1 MCKKSHSLP
10 VPIVLRAEGTETITL
25 GLTNSPNRFR
35 SKDDMADKQLINP
48 DLPLALGGNTF
59 GWTSSEDD
67 TFAVLDAFIEA
78 GGAHVDTADSYS
90 QWAPGNSGGESETIL
105 GNYFAARGNREQI
118 FLATKVGGAQDRPG
132 LTPENVTAAVD
143 ASLERLQTDFI
154 DLYYAHYD
162 DETQTAQ
169 ELART
174 FDALVQDGKI
184 RHIGLSNLSPQ
195 RQAAWI
201 AAAQEE
207 GLMVPAAIQP
217 QYSLAHRSDVEGPAG
232 YGELAEQHDL
242 AVFPYFSL
250 AAGLLTGKYRSFED
264 FEGVER
270 EGQLAGYANEE
281 SLNMV
286 ESLIDVSEELGH
298 EPASV
303 ALAWLLAKDVTAP
316 IASARVP
323 EQLDAL
329 IAASDVRLYPEHV
342 AQLDEASAKF
352 R

>member
-1 MCKKSHSLP
+1 
-10 VPIVLRAEGTETITL
+10 
-25 GLTNSPNRFR
+25 
-35 SKDDMADKQLINP
+35 MADKQLINP
-48 DLPLALGGNTF
+48 DVPLALGGNTF

-67 TFAVLDAFIEA
+67 TFAVLDAFLDA

-90 QWAPGNSGGESETIL
+90 QWAPGNSGGESEAIL
-105 GNYFAARGNREQI
+105 GNYFAARRNRDKV
-118 FLATKVGGAQDRPG
+118 FLATKVAGLEEQPG
-132 LTPENVTAAVD
+132 LAPDNVNEAVD
-143 ASLERLQTDFI
+143 ASLARLQTDYI

-162 DETQTAQ
+162 DESQSPQ
-169 ELART
+169 QLART
-174 FDALVQDGKI
+174 FDALVKDGKV

-207 GLMVPAAIQP
+207 GLTVPAAIQP
-217 QYSLAHRSDVEGPAG
+217 NYSLAHRSDVEGTDG
-232 YGELAEQHDL
+232 YGELAEQHNL
-242 AVFPYFSL
+242 AIFPYYSL
-250 AAGLLTGKYRSFED
+250 AAGLLTGKYQSLED
-264 FEGVER
+264 FEGADR
-270 EGQLAGYANEE
+270 AGQLAQFANEDA
-281 SLNMV
+281 LDLV
-286 ESLIDVSEELGH
+286 GALVGISEELDH

-342 AQLDEASAKF
+342 ARLDEASQKF
-352 R
+352 L

>member
-1 MCKKSHSLP
+1 
-10 VPIVLRAEGTETITL
+10 
-25 GLTNSPNRFR
+25 
-35 SKDDMADKQLINP
+35 MADKQLLNP

-59 GWTSSEDD
+59 GWTSGEDES
-67 TFAVLDAFIEA
+67 FAVLDAFLDA

-105 GNYFAARGNREQI
+105 GNYIAARRNRDQL
-118 FLATKVGGAQDRPG
+118 FVATKVGGLEELPG
-132 LTPENVTAAVD
+132 LAPDNVNAAVD
-143 ASLERLQTDFI
+143 ASLARLQTDYI
-154 DLYYAHYD
+154 DLYYAHHD
-162 DETQTAQ
+162 DASQSPQ
-169 ELART
+169 QLART

-207 GLMVPAAIQP
+207 NLTVPVAIQP
-217 QYSLAHRSDVEGPAG
+217 QYSLAHRSDVEGSDG
-232 YGELAEQHDL
+232 YGQLAEQHNL

-250 AAGLLTGKYRSFED
+250 AAGLLTGKYRSLED
-264 FEGVER
+264 LEGVDR
-270 EGQLAGYANEE
+270 AGQLAGYAHQNA
-281 SLNMV
+281 LDLV
-286 ESLIDVSEELGH
+286 ATLVQVAGDLGH

-323 EQLDAL
+323 EQLEAL
-329 IAASDVRLYPEHV
+329 IAASDVRLYPAHV

>member
-1 MCKKSHSLP
+1 
-10 VPIVLRAEGTETITL
+10 
-25 GLTNSPNRFR
+25 
-35 SKDDMADKQLINP
+35 MADKQLINP
-48 DLPLALGGNTF
+48 DVPLALGGNTF
-59 GWTSSEDD
+59 GWTSSEED
-67 TFAVLDAFIEA
+67 TFAVLDAFLDA

-105 GNYFAARGNREQI
+105 GNYFAARGNRDKV
-118 FLATKVGGAQDRPG
+118 FLATKVAGWEERPG
-132 LTPENVTAAVD
+132 LTPDNVNEAVD
-143 ASLERLQTDFI
+143 ASLARLQTDYI

-162 DETQTAQ
+162 DESQSAQ
-169 ELART
+169 QLART
-174 FDALVQDGKI
+174 FDALVEDGKI
-184 RHIGLSNLSPQ
+184 RHIGLSNLSPE

-207 GLMVPAAIQP
+207 GLTVPAAIQP
-217 QYSLAHRSDVEGPAG
+217 NYSLAHRSDVEGTDG
-232 YGELAEQHDL
+232 YGELAEQHNL

-250 AAGLLTGKYRSFED
+250 AAGLLTGKYQSLED
-264 FEGVER
+264 FEGADR
-270 EGQLAGYANEE
+270 AGQLAQFANQDA
-281 SLNMV
+281 LDLV
-286 ESLIDVSEELGH
+286 DALVRISEELDH

-342 AQLDEASAKF
+342 ARLDQASQKF
-352 R
+352 L

>member
-1 MCKKSHSLP
+1 
-10 VPIVLRAEGTETITL
+10 
-25 GLTNSPNRFR
+25 
-35 SKDDMADKQLINP
+35 MADKQLINP

-67 TFAVLDAFIEA
+67 TFAVLDAFLDA

-90 QWAPGNSGGESETIL
+90 QWVPGNSGGESEAIL
-105 GNYFAARGNREQI
+105 GNYFASRRNRDKV
-118 FLATKVGGAQDRPG
+118 FLATKVAGWEQQPG
-132 LTPENVTAAVD
+132 LSPDNVNEAVD
-143 ASLERLQTDFI
+143 ASLERLQTDYI

-162 DETQTAQ
+162 DESQSPQ
-169 ELART
+169 QLART
-174 FDALVQDGKI
+174 FDALVKDGKV
-184 RHIGLSNLSPQ
+184 RHIGLSNLSPE

-201 AAAQEE
+201 AAAREE
-207 GLMVPAAIQP
+207 GLTVPSAIQP
-217 QYSLAHRSDVEGPAG
+217 NYSLAHRSDVEGSDS

-250 AAGLLTGKYRSFED
+250 AAGLLTGKYRSLDD
-264 FEGVER
+264 FEGVDR
-270 EGQLAGYANEE
+270 EGQLAQFANQDA
-281 SLNMV
+281 LDLVNALV
-286 ESLIDVSEELGH
+286 QVAEELGH
-298 EPASV
+298 QPASV

-329 IAASDVRLYPEHV
+329 IAANDVMLYPQHV

-352 R
+352 L

>member
-1 MCKKSHSLP
+1 
-10 VPIVLRAEGTETITL
+10 
-25 GLTNSPNRFR
+25 
-35 SKDDMADKQLINP
+35 MADKQLLNP

-59 GWTSSEDD
+59 GWTSNQDE
-67 TFAVLDAFIEA
+67 TFAVIDAFVDA

-90 QWAPGNSGGESETIL
+90 QWVPGNSGVESETIL
-105 GNYFAARGNREQI
+105 GNYIAARRNRDQL
-118 FLATKVGGAQDRPG
+118 FVATKVGGWEQQPG
-132 LTPENVTAAVD
+132 LAPDNVEVAVE
-143 ASLERLQTDFI
+143 ASLARLQTDYI

-162 DETQTAQ
+162 DESQSPQ
-169 ELART
+169 QLART

-201 AAAQEE
+201 AAAKEE
-207 GLMVPAAIQP
+207 SLAVPAAIQP
-217 QYSLAHRSDVEGPAG
+217 QYSLAHRSDVEGTDG
-232 YGELAEQHDL
+232 YGQLAEQHNL

-250 AAGLLTGKYRSFED
+250 AAGLLTGKYRSLED
-264 FEGVER
+264 VEGVDR
-270 EGQLAGYANEE
+270 AGQLAGYANED
-281 SLNMV
+281 SLNLV
-286 ESLIDVSEELGH
+286 ETLIEVAAELGD

-329 IAASDVRLYPEHV
+329 IAASDVRLYPKHV
-342 AQLDEASAKF
+342 AQLDEASVKF
-352 R
+352 L